1 MAPQPGAEEDLQLG
15 SGGGV
20 AENKF
25 QHNTCRGGPG
35 TEGAAAQ
42 EPIEKLK
49 EVHESRLAHLILYY
63 LISCYP
69 KLQILAKR
77 FYIMIKFSANTVF
90 LEYHNDGLPREDPL
104 TSLFFTVILLVY
116 PSLGHPEV
124 FLGHPGSSWGHSVV
138 ILS

>member
-25 QHNTCRGGPG
+25 QHNTCRGDQG

-42 EPIEKLK
+42 DPIEKLRGI
-49 EVHESRLAHLILYY
+49 HESRLARLILNY
-63 LISCYP
+63 LISSYP
-69 KLQILAKR
+69 KLQILEKS
-77 FYIMIKFSANTVF
+77 FYLMIKFSANTVF
-90 LEYHNDGLPREDPL
+90 LKYHNDGLPREDPL
-104 TSLFFTVILLVY
+104 TNLFFTAILLVY

-124 FLGHPGSSWGHSVV
+124 FLGPPGSS
-138 ILS
+138 